1 MAFSNHVTSQQTAFS
16 PFNYNQTTR
25 DSAVSP
31 CSSNSFGNSPPP
43 SPFISHAT
51 SSQQSVNHSCTDT
64 EDLIFSFEEDS
75 PHSSTQQRERQE
87 SLQTKNNI
95 QNSDSSTDSPQPPA
109 FTDLEPVIRMLKD
122 NPKNESL
129 VDLPQMIIDRK
140 PYEEPLN
147 DSMPNGG
154 HQASRECRLPDSPS
168 KLEDFFSIPMIRPR
182 IMYAGD
188 WGEEKNNSPVSTS
201 VPSRLSS
208 DHNSPFTHSPHS
220 PLSASAPTTRSPIN
234 P

>member
-1 MAFSNHVTSQQTAFS
+1 MYRLRSSNSIALYNQQTACS
-16 PFNYNQTTR
+16 PLNYTQTVR
-25 DSAVSP
+25 DSTASP
-31 CSSNSFGNSPPP
+31 NSFDSFGQSPPSSP
-43 SPFISHAT
+43 S
-51 SSQQSVNHSCTDT
+51 N
-64 EDLIFSFEEDS
+64 LIFPFEEDS
-75 PHSSTQQRERQE
+75 PHSSTQQPERQE

-95 QNSDSSTDSPQPPA
+95 KNSDSSTDSPQPPA

-168 KLEDFFSIPMIRPR
+168 KLENFFSIPKIRPR

-188 WGEEKNNSPVSTS
+188 WGEEKNNSPISTS